1 MGWFGKKKHVQD
13 NLEKADQLLNK
24 GLSGMMMKGLIP
36 KQHRETMN
44 ISIEQAR
51 QAQMAAGGSV
61 PITATAI
68 VLSVRDTGKLINFD
82 PVVILEL
89 EVTET
94 DGSRYTKTL
103 ETLVSKLQVPRAGD
117 HIGLGQHPTNPAELI
132 YVGPMT

>member
-1 MGWFGKKKHVQD
+1 MGWFSKKKHAQD
-13 NLEKADQLLNK
+13 NLEKADQVLNK

-36 KQHRETMN
+36 KQHREAMN
-44 ISIEQAR
+44 QSIEQTR
-51 QAQMAAGGSV
+51 QAQMATGGSV

-68 VLSVRDTGKLINFD
+68 VLSVRDTGKLINFE

-94 DGSRYTKTL
+94 RGSRYTKTL

-117 HIGLGQHPTNPAELI
+117 HIGLGQHPANPAELI